1 MNHFKGHGQLLSSH
15 QCLHSSSNR
24 TSNISLLSNPSRST
38 PGRKAIKLLA
48 GYIGI
53 VEERYTIKRSEA
65 FQAKNKSK
73 NTALCQMG
81 N

>member
-1 MNHFKGHGQLLSSH
+1 
-15 QCLHSSSNR
+15 
-24 TSNISLLSNPSRST
+24 
-38 PGRKAIKLLA
+38 LA